1 MATTTLHTQPAAPG
15 RRWGL
20 IALLGVAGLAGLV
33 FVVGFALPYFA
44 LDPEHFGPHFWPRRG
59 RLLVH
64 VAGGIVALMTGP
76 FQLWMGLTGR
86 RMRLHRALGKVYMAA
101 VAVSSLAAFYLAL
114 TTQVGW
120 VFAAGL
126 GGLGLAWV
134 VTTGLAYIS
143 IRKGLLEQHK
153 EWMIRS
159 YVVTFGF
166 VFFRIFVGATEAAGV
181 GTLPDRL
188 AAASWFCWA
197 VPLLINEAILQGRK
211 IFSVRSPR
219 VV

>member
-1 MATTTLHTQPAAPG
+1 MTTTTLDTQPAAPD

-20 IALLGVAGLAGLV
+20 ISLLGVAGFSALV
-33 FVVGFALPYFA
+33 FIVGFALPYFA
-44 LDPEHFGPHFWPRRG
+44 LDPDHFGPNFWPRRG

-64 VAGGIVALMTGP
+64 IAGGIIALMTGP

-101 VAVSSLAAFYLAL
+101 VAISSLAAFYLAL
-114 TTQVGW
+114 TTQAGW

-134 VTTGLAYIS
+134 VTTGLAYIA
-143 IRKGLLEQHK
+143 IRKGVVEQHK

-166 VFFRIFVGATEAAGV
+166 VFFRILVGVTEAAGV
-181 GTLPDRL
+181 GTPLDRL
-188 AAASWFCWA
+188 TAASWCGWS

-211 IFSVRSPR
+211 IFSVRSAR
-219 VV
+219 TV